1 MKSNNAVSPRPI
13 AAALAASVLVLVL
26 GLAYRALAA
35 RLGVTWGA
43 EPMDPA
49 ALQQLP
55 MEIADWAGRETP
67 LDSAVWRM
75 TNADAYIS
83 RRYARTN
90 GSESVSLYV
99 VAGVR
104 ARDVVAH
111 RPEICYISAGWTLM
125 DQSSPELTL
134 GDGTKLPCSVFRF
147 HRGDLDAQDVTVLD
161 YFIADGQRWGSV
173 SEALS
178 TAGRRLAGVGFVT
191 QVQIV
196 SPGSL
201 TADSAL
207 HAVSSF
213 AIDSAPSLDRLL
225 DDLKKQSQSP

>member
-1 MKSNNAVSPRPI
+1 
-13 AAALAASVLVLVL
+13 VLVLVL
-26 GLAYRALAA
+26 GLGYRALAA

-43 EPMDPA
+43 EPLDPA

-83 RRYARTN
+83 RRYSRTN

-111 RPEICYISAGWTLM
+111 RPEICYVSAGWKPT
-125 DQSSPELTL
+125 DQRALELAL
-134 GDGTKLPCSVFRF
+134 GGGTKLPCSIFRF

-161 YFIADGQRWGSV
+161 YFIADGQRWGSA
-173 SEALS
+173 SEAVS
-178 TAGRRLAGVGFVT
+178 MAGRRLAGVGYVV

-196 SPGSL
+196 SPRSL
-201 TADSAL
+201 TADAAL
-207 HAVSSF
+207 RAVSSF
-213 AIDSAPSLDRLL
+213 AIDSAPSLNRLL
-225 DDLKKQSQSP
+225 DSLKKESQSP